1 MKNHLV
7 ANVLAISVVCSAMV
21 AAPLCITAHAA
32 SDDETVLQ
40 ADRAFV
46 GAIGSSNHAA
56 LGKLLDESFVWTNSA
71 GKSSTKAQV
80 LKDLP
85 KSADG
90 YDAQAKV
97 RTYGDVAAVQAAS
110 GKVHVLRVWVK
121 RSGSWRA
128 LVYQEVT
135 QAEKAEPPGPSTNVC
150 VNPCKTVPYQP
161 KNDAEKGVIISWQQL
176 ETAVTNHNPQKWA
189 PHFADEFVLIA
200 SGATQPT
207 TKADRIAQ
215 LNKPGIGPAPPALA
229 SARMFD
235 FGNTIVMVSQSKPY
249 SGKPAHISRVWF
261 KRKDMWQMAVSYQ
274 TTIQAAPAVVPK

>member
-1 MKNHLV
+1 MRKR
-7 ANVLAISVVCSAMV
+7 LASKTIAIGVVCAAIV
-21 AAPLCITAHAA
+21 AALPCRPARAA
-32 SDDETVLQ
+32 SDDEAVLQ
-40 ADRAFV
+40 ADHALV
-46 GAIGSSNHAA
+46 EAIGKTDNAA
-56 LGKLLDESFVWTNSA
+56 LGRLLDESFVWTDSA

-80 LKDLP
+80 LQDLP
-85 KSADG
+85 KPTDG
-90 YDAQAKV
+90 YNTAANV
-97 RTYGDVAAVQAAS
+97 RTYGEVAAVQAAS
-110 GKVHVLRVWVK
+110 GKVHVLRVWVR

-128 LVYQEVT
+128 LLYQEVT
-135 QAEKAEPPGPSTNVC
+135 QAENAEPPGPSTNIC

-161 KNDAEKGVIISWQQL
+161 KNEAEKGVILSWQQL
-176 ETAVTNHNPQKWA
+176 ETAVTNHEPQKWA

-215 LNKPGIGPAPPALA
+215 LSKPGIGPAPPALA

-235 FGNTIVMVSQSKPY
+235 FGNTIVMVSQSKPF

-261 KRKDMWQMAVSYQ
+261 KQNDMWQMALSYQ